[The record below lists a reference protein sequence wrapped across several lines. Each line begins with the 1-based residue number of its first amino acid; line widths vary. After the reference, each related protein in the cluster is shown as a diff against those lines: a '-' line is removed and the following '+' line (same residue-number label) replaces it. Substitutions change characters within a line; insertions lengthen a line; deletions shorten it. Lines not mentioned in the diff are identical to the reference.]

1 MSTAAAPTYAVE
13 PADAER
19 DRETVLAIWRGNLG
33 REARMAEKYDWF
45 YRRCPLGA
53 PLTVLL
59 RHLPSGEAVGVAT
72 AGPRRMR
79 IGARELVAG
88 VLVDLAVLPEHR
100 TLGPAL
106 VLQQGLMEAASTR
119 FALLYGLPNRKAI
132 PVFKRV
138 GYGALGEMVRH
149 ARVLR
154 HREYLAR
161 RLPVPLAALA
171 APLVDLGV
179 RLRDGWR
186 RRGDARR
193 AATWADAPP
202 GELAGSGGEDL
213 LAGVHDAAF
222 ERWRFAEG
230 PTPATR
236 WLALRDADGALH
248 SWFATQSIDGVLHVV
263 DAGGAPGLHE
273 LSRAA
278 VDRLLAEARAQGHA
292 SVSVQLAG
300 PDAVVAPWA
309 AAGFVPRASRMLYGR
324 WFGDGAA
331 PPLALTAADE
341 DE

>member
-1 MSTAAAPTYAVE
+1 MTTTAAPTYAVE

-33 REARMAEKYDWF
+33 RDARMVEKYDWF

-59 RHLPSGEAVGVAT
+59 RHLPSGQAVGVAT

-79 IGARELVAG
+79 IGQREVAAG

-106 VLQQGLMEAASTR
+106 VLQQGLMEAAASR
-119 FALLYGLPNRKAI
+119 FELLYGLPNRKAI

-154 HREYLAR
+154 HRDYLAR
-161 RLPVPLAALA
+161 RLPAAFAGLAAV
-171 APLVDLGV
+171 PVDLGV
-179 RLRDGWR
+179 RLRDALR
-186 RRGDARR
+186 RRADPRR
-193 AATWADAPP
+193 QAQWSDAPP
-202 GELAGSGGEDL
+202 AEIAVAGSEGL
-213 LAGVHDAAF
+213 LAGVHDATF
-222 ERWRFAEG
+222 ERWRFTEG
-230 PTPATR
+230 PTPPTR
-236 WLALRDADGALH
+236 WLVLRDAGGALQA
-248 SWFATQSIDGVLHVV
+248 WFATQSVDGVLHVV
-263 DAGGAPGLHE
+263 DAGGAPGLPGVD
-273 LSRAA
+273 RAA
-278 VDRLLAEARAQGHA
+278 VDRLLREARATGHA

-300 PDAVVAPWA
+300 PASITGPWA
-309 AAGFVPRASRMLYGR
+309 AAGFVPRGSRMLYGR

>member
-1 MSTAAAPTYAVE
+1 VTAPAAPTYAVE

-45 YRRCPLGA
+45 YRRCPLGS
-53 PLTVLL
+53 PLTLLL

-79 IGARELVAG
+79 IGQREVSAG

-106 VLQQGLMEAASTR
+106 VLQQGLMDAAATR
-119 FALLYGLPNRKAI
+119 FELLYGLPNRKAI

-154 HREYLAR
+154 HRDYLAR
-161 RLPVPLAALA
+161 RLPAALAALA
-171 APLVDLGV
+171 AVPVDLGV
-179 RLRDGWR
+179 RLRDAWR
-186 RRGDARR
+186 RRGDPLSR
-193 AATWADAPP
+193 AQWCDAPP
-202 GELAGSGGEDL
+202 AELAGAGFDGL
-213 LAGVHDAAF
+213 LSGVHDCAF
-222 ERWRFAEG
+222 ERWRFTDG
-230 PTPATR
+230 PTPPTR
-236 WLALRDADGALH
+236 WLALRGADGTLQA
-248 SWFATQSIDGVLHVV
+248 WFATQSIDGVLHVV
-263 DAGGAPGLHE
+263 DAGGVPDLAGLT
-273 LSRAA
+273 RAA
-278 VDRLLAEARAQGHA
+278 VDRLVREARTAGHA

-300 PDAVVAPWA
+300 PPSVVGPWA
-309 AAGFVPRASRMLYGR
+309 GAGFVPRASRMLYGR